1 MLKKIIFIIARYSGL
16 NFLYQF
22 FSNRKVFIVG
32 YHSVFSEVNKDVLK
46 VHEYSKISI
55 SDSLF
60 EKQIKFLVKHG
71 HNFIHFSDL
80 SDAKIEKIKKPTII
94 YFDDGFKDNIL
105 NALPILKKYN
115 ISATIFIAPKYVDS
129 GSAEY
134 MNWDDIRQLKKE
146 GIEIGSHTYNHLALS
161 DVEASV
167 VERELESSKS
177 RIEKEVGCVIEV
189 FSYPKGRV
197 SNIAV
202 KAVEK
207 AGYKYAITTKY
218 GVNSFSYINKNP
230 YLLKKVAPRVYE
242 SFLDFTVRLYSYNI
256 FK

>member
-1 MLKKIIFIIARYSGL
+1 MLKKIIFTVARYSGL

-22 FSNRKVFIVG
+22 FSDRKVFIVG
-32 YHSVFSEVNKDVLK
+32 YHSVFSEKNKDKLK

-55 SDSLF
+55 SDNLF
-60 EKQIKFLVKHG
+60 EQQIKFLVENG
-71 HNFIHFSDL
+71 HNFLHFSDL
-80 SDAKIEKIKKPTII
+80 GEDKIKKIKKPTII

-115 ISATIFIAPKYVDS
+115 ISATIFVAPKYVDS
-129 GSAEY
+129 GSVEY
-134 MNWDDIRQLKKE
+134 MNWEDIRQLKKE
-146 GIEIGSHTYNHLALS
+146 GIEIGSHTYSHLVLTDVDMDVLEKELS
-161 DVEASV
+161 
-167 VERELESSKS
+167 SSKS
-177 RIEKEVGCVIEV
+177 KIEKEVEYAVEV

-197 SNIAV
+197 NDIV
-202 KAVEK
+202 TKAVEK

-218 GVNSFSYINKNP
+218 GVNSFQYIYKNP

-242 SFLDFTVRLYSYNI
+242 SFSDFTVRLYSYNI